1 MKRANIV
8 TIGDLFGGKSR
19 YRCGPASPDAPQPD
33 FPQAGF
39 PQAGFHWEPP
49 HVAQMLVDLEDAARE
64 SEDEDDVSEE
74 RFYLGVITVSP
85 PKSGVSTIIDGQ
97 QRLVLISMFL
107 AFARDRMPTNRERNR
122 IDRVLVRRAWNRAP
136 EPRLRLA
143 PEDHAWFAHFILP
156 PGATARLPQTAPLG
170 SPRELLL
177 AARFLEHA
185 FTAYDLHDLRSI
197 VDFLL
202 HHTAVCRSLAPVQQQ
217 PEPYAPPLPALPA
230 PTPHR
235 NAWNDNSPVPS
246 PYAVPQPAFTPA
258 PKPAP
263 VSAPAARYRVAAE

>member
-19 YRCGPASPDAPQPD
+19 YRCGPASPDAPQP
-33 FPQAGF
+33 
-39 PQAGFHWEPP
+39 GFHWEPP

-64 SEDEDDVSEE
+64 SEHEDDVSEE

-85 PKSGVSTIIDGQ
+85 PKSGVSIVLDGQ

-122 IDRVLVRRAWNRAP
+122 IDRVLVRRAWNRSP

-177 AARFLEHA
+177 AARFLEHVFA
-185 FTAYDLHDLRSI
+185 AYKLHDLRSV

-202 HHTAVCRSLAPVQQQ
+202 HHTAVCRSVAPLQQQ
-217 PEPYAPPLPALPA
+217 TEPNAPSLPALPA

-235 NAWNDNSPVPS
+235 NAWNDNF
-246 PYAVPQPAFTPA
+246 AVPQPAFTPA

>member
-8 TIGDLFGGKSR
+8 TIGDLFGGSSR
-19 YRCGPASPDAPQPD
+19 YRCGPASPDA
-33 FPQAGF
+33 

-49 HVAQMLVDLEDAARE
+49 HVAQMLVDLEGAARE
-64 SEDEDDVSEE
+64 CEDEEDVSEE
-74 RFYLGVITVSP
+74 RFYLGVITVSL
-85 PKSGVSTIIDGQ
+85 PKSGLSTLFDGQ

-122 IDRVLVRRAWNRAP
+122 IDRLLVRRTWNRPP

-185 FTAYDLHDLRSI
+185 FAAYNLHDLRSI

-202 HHTAVCRSLAPVQQQ
+202 HHTAVCRSLVAVQQQ
-217 PEPYAPPLPALPA
+217 QPAPSYVPSLPALPA

-235 NAWNDNSPVPS
+235 NAWNDNV
-246 PYAVPQPAFTPA
+246 PA
-258 PKPAP
+258 PAPMPEYKPAP

>member
-8 TIGDLFGGKSR
+8 TIGDLFGGNSR
-19 YRCGPASPDAPQPD
+19 YRCGPAGPDCPQP
-33 FPQAGF
+33 
-39 PQAGFHWEPP
+39 GFHWEPP
-49 HVAQMLVDLEDAARE
+49 HVAQMLVDLEDASRE
-64 SEDEDDVSEE
+64 SEDEEDVSAE
-74 RFYLGVITVSP
+74 RFYLGVITVSA
-85 PKSGVSTIIDGQ
+85 PKSGVSTIVDGQ

-136 EPRLRLA
+136 EPRLRLS
-143 PEDHAWFAHFILP
+143 PEDHAWYSHFILP

-185 FTAYDLHDLRSI
+185 FAAYDLHDLRSI

-202 HHTAVCRSLAPVQQQ
+202 HHTAVCRSLATEQQ
-217 PEPYAPPLPALPA
+217 PPAPYMPMPSAAPALPPPA
-230 PTPHR
+230 PHR
-235 NAWNDNSPVPS
+235 NAWNDNAPAPS
-246 PYAVPQPAFTPA
+246 PFSVPQPAPVPA
-258 PKPAP
+258 YKP

>member
-8 TIGDLFGGKSR
+8 TIGDLFGGNSR
-19 YRCGPASPDAPQPD
+19 YRCGTAGPDSPS
-33 FPQAGF
+33 
-39 PQAGFHWEPP
+39 FHWEPP

-64 SEDEDDVSEE
+64 SEDEEDVSEE

-85 PKSGVSTIIDGQ
+85 PKSGVSTLLDGQ
-97 QRLVLISMFL
+97 QRLILISMFL

-122 IDRVLVRRAWNRAP
+122 IDRVLVRRAWNRSP

-185 FTAYDLHDLRSI
+185 FAAYDLHDLRSI

-202 HHTAVCRSLAPVQQQ
+202 HHTAVCRSLATVHQ
-217 PEPYAPPLPALPA
+217 PAAPDMPFAPSLPALPA
-230 PTPHR
+230 PTPYR
-235 NAWNDNSPVPS
+235 AAWNDNSPVPS